1 MTENTKIK
9 MRHVRNCRFF
19 SLLFQLENTS
29 LVRKPLKRQPW
40 FVMMWFAKAFPSL
53 CWMHLHHIISFLEA
67 ALLILCSSLF
77 ISKLSSELSHLDYVH
92 FLTVKDLKGEEISS
106 FFVVS
111 TLWSLLRA
119 RGTWTTRMSSH
130 KRVKKISG
138 FQFLWYVFC
147 CYVFIY

>member
-67 ALLILCSSLF
+67 ALILCSSLF

-130 KRVKKISG
+130 KRVKKKSLDFNFYDI
-138 FQFLWYVFC
+138 FC
-147 CYVFIY
+147 YYVFIY